1 MPTSL
6 ALDPRHVLW
15 SAPEPR
21 RAGRPLLVLM
31 HGWSYDERH
40 LFAFAD
46 LFPGELVVASVRAP
60 YAEAGGYAWF
70 PSRGNPIG
78 NPQPRVA
85 NDAAQAVLD
94 WLDTLPLAPSTG
106 LLGFSQG
113 GAMVLQLMRRAPGR
127 FDYGVQLA
135 GFVVHDSQPGDQVL
149 AHKRPPVFWGRGE
162 LDTVIPQQAIS
173 RTQSWMAAHT
183 SQESIVYRGLGHDVA
198 GPEVTDFV
206 AFIARQLGQD
216 ASLAKSNRHTA
227 TGITSGQHFHRFVTE
242 QLDEW
247 GRSNL
252 PGFEAIRVVGEEWA
266 ARSHELRELLGRNG
280 IPFGFYPADS
290 PAGQRLLQEAGTAGK
305 PLPAVVLFDGRILA
319 DPSNAEVGEAI
330 GVQTKP
336 GGGCYDVT
344 VIGAGP
350 AGLAAAVYGA
360 SEGLSTVV
368 LEPEAIGGQAGTSS
382 LIRNYLGFPTGVS
395 GGDLAVR
402 AYTQAWNFGAEYV
415 YGNPAT
421 GLRPEGSELVVTV
434 ADGSEVRS
442 RAVVVATGMAY
453 RRLGIPALDALTGAG
468 VFYGAAASE
477 ATAMKD
483 SEVFVV
489 GGANSA
495 GQAAVHL
502 ARYAAQVTVLVRGR
516 SLVDSMSEYLI
527 REIESAPNIAVRC
540 GVAVTGGAGQSRLEG
555 LTLTDLESGAAETVD
570 AVALFVLIGA
580 EPRTQWLPD
589 AVRRD
594 QSGFVVTGTDLLQ
607 GGQSAEQWPGRRLP
621 MFLESSLPGVFAA
634 GDVRHGSVKRVA
646 AAVGEG
652 STAIRLVHD
661 HLRGN

>member
-1 MPTSL
+1 LILEPVL
-6 ALDPRHVLW
+6 LLVHDPRARDCVEAELRKRYAADYQVITTGSVQETLGVLGQLRDD
-15 SAPEPR
+15 R
-21 RAGRPLLVLM
+21 RQVSLVL
-31 HGWSYDERH
+31 
-40 LFAFAD
+40 AD
-46 LFPGELVVASVRAP
+46 QWLPEATGTELLARVRQLHPA
-60 YAEAGGYAWF
+60 A
-70 PSRGNPIG
+70 R
-78 NPQPRVA
+78 RV
-85 NDAAQAVLD
+85 
-94 WLDTLPLAPSTG
+94 
-106 LLGFSQG
+106 LLITW
-113 GAMVLQLMRRAPGR
+113 
-127 FDYGVQLA
+127 
-135 GFVVHDSQPGDQVL
+135 GDQTIAEPILRATVL
-149 AHKRPPVFWGRGE
+149 GDIDAYVVKPGTPPDE
-162 LDTVIPQQAIS
+162 
-173 RTQSWMAAHT
+173 
-183 SQESIVYRGLGHDVA
+183 
-198 GPEVTDFV
+198 
-206 AFIARQLGQD
+206 
-216 ASLAKSNRHTA
+216 
-227 TGITSGQHFHRFVTE
+227 HFHRFVTE

-252 PGFEAIRVVGEEWA
+252 PGLETVRVVGEEWA

-290 PAGQRLLQEAGTAGK
+290 PEGQHLLQQAGAAGK
-305 PLPAVVLFDGRILA
+305 ALPAVALFDGRILA
-319 DPSNAEVGEAI
+319 DPSNAEVGEAL

-336 GGGCYDVT
+336 GGSYDVT

-360 SEGLSTVV
+360 SEGLSTLV

-442 RAVVVATGMAY
+442 RAVVIATGMAY

-468 VFYGAAASE
+468 VFYAAAASE
-477 ATAMKD
+477 ARAMKD

-516 SLVDSMSEYLI
+516 SLADSMSEYLI
-527 REIESAPNIAVRC
+527 QAIESAPNIAVRY
-540 GVAVTGGAGQSRLEG
+540 GVAVTGGTGQSRLEG
-555 LTLTDLESGAAETVD
+555 LTLTDLESGAAETVN

-607 GGQSAEQWPGRRLP
+607 GGQPDEQWPLRRLP
-621 MFLESSLPGVFAA
+621 MFLESSLPGVFAV

-652 STAIRLVHD
+652 SIAIRLVHD
-661 HLRGN
+661 HLRDNGRGTAPELGNR

>member
-1 MPTSL
+1 LILEP
-6 ALDPRHVLW
+6 VL
-15 SAPEPR
+15 
-21 RAGRPLLVLM
+21 LL
-31 HGWSYDERH
+31 
-40 LFAFAD
+40 
-46 LFPGELVVASVRAP
+46 
-60 YAEAGGYAWF
+60 
-70 PSRGNPIG
+70 
-78 NPQPRVA
+78 
-85 NDAAQAVLD
+85 
-94 WLDTLPLAPSTG
+94 
-106 LLGFSQG
+106 
-113 GAMVLQLMRRAPGR
+113 
-127 FDYGVQLA
+127 
-135 GFVVHDSQPGDQVL
+135 VHDSRTRDRVEAELRKRYGADYQVLTTGSVLEALDVLGHLRDDQRQVSLVLADHWLPEATGTELLARVRQLHPAARRVLLITWGDQASAEPMLRATVL
-149 AHKRPPVFWGRGE
+149 GDIDGYVVKPGTPPDE
-162 LDTVIPQQAIS
+162 
-173 RTQSWMAAHT
+173 
-183 SQESIVYRGLGHDVA
+183 
-198 GPEVTDFV
+198 
-206 AFIARQLGQD
+206 
-216 ASLAKSNRHTA
+216 
-227 TGITSGQHFHRFVTE
+227 HFHRFVTE

-252 PGFEAIRVVGEEWA
+252 PGLEVVRVIGEEWA

-280 IPFGFYPADS
+280 IPFGFYSVGSLD
-290 PAGQRLLQEAGTAGK
+290 GQRVLEEAGAAGK
-305 PLPAVVLFDGRILA
+305 ALPTVVLFNGRILA
-319 DPSNAEVGEAI
+319 DPSNTEVGEAL

-402 AYTQAWNFGAEYV
+402 AYTQASNFGAEYV

-442 RAVVVATGMAY
+442 RAVIVATGMAY

-477 ATAMKD
+477 AKAMKD

-516 SLVDSMSEYLI
+516 SLADSMSEYLI

-540 GVAVTGGAGQSRLEG
+540 GVAVTGGAGQSRLDH

-589 AVRRD
+589 AIRRD

-607 GGQSAEQWPGRRLP
+607 SGRPDEQWPLRRLP
-621 MFLESSLPGVFAA
+621 MFLESSLPGVFAV

-646 AAVGEG
+646 SAVGEG
-652 STAIRLVHD
+652 SIAIRLVHD
-661 HLRGN
+661 HLRGD

>member
-1 MPTSL
+1 VTFRDRGLILEPVL
-6 ALDPRHVLW
+6 LLVHDPRTRDCVETELRKRYGADYQVITTGSVQETLGVLGQLHDDQRQV
-15 SAPEPR
+15 S
-21 RAGRPLLVLM
+21 LVL
-31 HGWSYDERH
+31 
-40 LFAFAD
+40 AD
-46 LFPGELVVASVRAP
+46 QQLPEATGTELLARVRQLHPAARRVLLITWGDQTSAAP
-60 YAEAGGYAWF
+60 ILRATVLGD
-70 PSRGNPIG
+70 I
-78 NPQPRVA
+78 
-85 NDAAQAVLD
+85 DA
-94 WLDTLPLAPSTG
+94 
-106 LLGFSQG
+106 
-113 GAMVLQLMRRAPGR
+113 
-127 FDYGVQLA
+127 YGVK
-135 GFVVHDSQPGDQVL
+135 PGT
-149 AHKRPPVFWGRGE
+149 PPDE
-162 LDTVIPQQAIS
+162 
-173 RTQSWMAAHT
+173 
-183 SQESIVYRGLGHDVA
+183 
-198 GPEVTDFV
+198 
-206 AFIARQLGQD
+206 
-216 ASLAKSNRHTA
+216 
-227 TGITSGQHFHRFVTE
+227 HFHRFVTE

-252 PGFEAIRVVGEEWA
+252 PGLETVRVVGEEWA

-280 IPFGFYPADS
+280 IPFGFYAADS
-290 PAGQRLLQEAGTAGK
+290 PEGQRLLQETGAARK
-305 PLPAVVLFDGRILA
+305 ALPAVLFDGRILA
-319 DPSNAEVGEAI
+319 DPSNAEVGEAL

-336 GGGCYDVT
+336 GGSYDVT

-360 SEGLSTVV
+360 SEGLSTLV

-442 RAVVVATGMAY
+442 RAVVIATGMAY

-477 ATAMKD
+477 ARAMKD

-502 ARYAAQVTVLVRGR
+502 ARYAARVTVLVRGR
-516 SLVDSMSEYLI
+516 SLADSMSEYLI
-527 REIESAPNIAVRC
+527 REIESAPNIAVRY
-540 GVAVTGGAGQSRLEG
+540 GVAVTDGAGQSRLEG
-555 LTLTDLESGAAETVD
+555 LTLTDLESGAAETVN

-580 EPRTQWLPD
+580 EPRTQWLPE

-607 GGQSAEQWPGRRLP
+607 GGQPDEQWPLRRLP
-621 MFLESSLPGVFAA
+621 MFLESSLPGVFAV

-652 STAIRLVHD
+652 SIAISLVHD
-661 HLRGN
+661 HLRSNGRGTDSEARHR

>member
-1 MPTSL
+1 LLLEPVL
-6 ALDPRHVLW
+6 LLVHDPRARDCVEAELRKRYGADYQVITTGSVQETLGVLGQLRDDQRQV
-15 SAPEPR
+15 S
-21 RAGRPLLVLM
+21 LVLADQWLPEATGTELLARVRQLHPAARRVLLITWGDQTIAEPM
-31 HGWSYDERH
+31 LRATVLGDIDAYVVKPGTPPDER
-40 LFAFAD
+40 
-46 LFPGELVVASVRAP
+46 
-60 YAEAGGYAWF
+60 
-70 PSRGNPIG
+70 
-78 NPQPRVA
+78 
-85 NDAAQAVLD
+85 
-94 WLDTLPLAPSTG
+94 
-106 LLGFSQG
+106 
-113 GAMVLQLMRRAPGR
+113 
-127 FDYGVQLA
+127 
-135 GFVVHDSQPGDQVL
+135 
-149 AHKRPPVFWGRGE
+149 
-162 LDTVIPQQAIS
+162 
-173 RTQSWMAAHT
+173 
-183 SQESIVYRGLGHDVA
+183 
-198 GPEVTDFV
+198 
-206 AFIARQLGQD
+206 
-216 ASLAKSNRHTA
+216 
-227 TGITSGQHFHRFVTE
+227 FHRFVTE

-252 PGFEAIRVVGEEWA
+252 PGLEAVRVVGEEWA
-266 ARSHELRELLGRNG
+266 PRSHELRELLGRNG

-290 PAGQRLLQEAGTAGK
+290 PEGQRLLQEAGAARK
-305 PLPAVVLFDGRILA
+305 ALPAVALFDGRILA
-319 DPSNAEVGEAI
+319 DPSNAEVGQAL

-336 GGGCYDVT
+336 GGSYDVT

-360 SEGLSTVV
+360 SEGLSTLV

-442 RAVVVATGMAY
+442 RAVVIATGMAY

-477 ATAMKD
+477 ARAMKG

-516 SLVDSMSEYLI
+516 SLADSMSEYLI
-527 REIESAPNIAVRC
+527 RAIESAPNIAVRY
-540 GVAVTGGAGQSRLEG
+540 GVAVTGGTGQSRLEG
-555 LTLTDLESGAAETVD
+555 LTLTDLESGAAETVN

-580 EPRTQWLPD
+580 EPRTQWLPN

-607 GGQSAEQWPGRRLP
+607 GGQPDEQWPLRRLP
-621 MFLESSLPGVFAA
+621 MFLESSLPGVFAV

-652 STAIRLVHD
+652 SIAIRLVHD
-661 HLRGN
+661 HLRGNGRGTDAETGNR